1 MTEGVG
7 FGAWLRQRRKE
18 AGLTSKELAQ
28 QVGCSVATI
37 EKMEAGIRRPSRQIA
52 ELVGEFFGVGNEELQ
67 AFVEF
72 ARSEHAGEQ
81 PLPSD
86 EAASRAPWRILHNLR
101 ALHNLRSRPN
111 NLPAQRTAFVGRE
124 REVAALSSGLR
135 RPEVRLFTL
144 TGPPGSGKTR
154 LALHVAAELLDE
166 FQDGCF
172 FVSLAPITDRD
183 SVAPTISL
191 ALRVPQAA
199 GSSAVESLLEYVRGR
214 QLLLLLDNCEQ
225 VIEAAPLVA
234 DLLTWAPGLK
244 IIATSRQAF
253 RLYGEREMELPPMSL
268 PDSQVPLA
276 PDELM
281 RYEAI
286 RLFVDRAQAAKYDFA
301 LTADNAASVAT
312 ICRRLD
318 GLPLGI
324 ELAASHVKS
333 LSPEEMAARLES
345 RLELLEGGPID
356 SPPRHQTVRNAIA
369 WSYDLLDE
377 AERGLFRRLA
387 VFKGGFT
394 LAAVEG
400 VAGFE
405 AGHAP
410 VGPEEQHT
418 GPAAALE
425 SLASKSLV
433 QVGAGPD
440 GAPRYW
446 LLGTI
451 GEYAWEQLASS
462 REAEELQGRHM
473 AYYLKL
479 VEQAEPQL
487 RGPAQTLWLDLLDV
501 EYDNLRAA
509 LRYCAQSG
517 DAYAGLCLSGGLWRF
532 WLVRGYLAEGR
543 GQLAAAL
550 AVAQDSPGARLSRR
564 HDPRGYVKARAK
576 ALNGAG
582 VLAGV
587 QGDYAT
593 ATAFFEEGLALY
605 RRLDDRPNIAGMLGN
620 LGNIAKSQGD
630 YSRARALQ
638 EESLAIRRELNDRQG
653 MAASLANLGNVA
665 HAQGDFTYA
674 RSLHEESLG
683 IARQLGD
690 GWGVATTLNNLGTVA
705 HEQGDLEAARAF
717 FEESLAMRRALG
729 DRRGI
734 AKSLHNIGSV
744 VKDLKAYDDAA
755 SRCRESLAIYSELGD
770 RTGAAVCLESLA
782 GIASLRGQAQRAA
795 LLGGAA
801 EALREALGGPI
812 PTAQQAEHDALVAAA
827 RRQLGEVAFAQAWK
841 KGRGLT
847 LEEAIALAQ
856 GQS

>member
-7 FGAWLRQRRKE
+7 FGAWLRLRRKE
-18 AGLTSKELAQ
+18 LGLTSKELAQ

-52 ELVGEFFGVGNEELQ
+52 ELVGEFFGVGSEELQ

-72 ARSEHAGEQ
+72 ARSEGAGDQ
-81 PLPSD
+81 PLPHD
-86 EAASRAPWRILHNLR
+86 EAASRTPWRILHNLR

-111 NLPAQRTAFVGRE
+111 NLPAQRTVFVGRE
-124 REVAALSSGLR
+124 REVAALASGLR
-135 RPEVRLFTL
+135 RPEVRLFTV

-154 LALHVAAELLDE
+154 LALHVAAELLEE

-172 FVSLAPITDRD
+172 FVSLAPITNREA
-183 SVAPTISL
+183 VAPAISL
-191 ALRVPQAA
+191 ALRVPQGA
-199 GSSAVESLLEYVRGR
+199 GSSAADSLLEHVRGR

-225 VIEAAPLVA
+225 VLGAAPLIA

-268 PDSQVPLA
+268 PDPQVALGPE
-276 PDELM
+276 ELM

-301 LTADNAASVAT
+301 LTPGNAASVAT
-312 ICRRLD
+312 ICQRLD

-333 LSPEEMAARLES
+333 LSPEEIAARLES

-356 SPPRHQTVRNAIA
+356 LPPRHQAVRNAIA
-369 WSYDLLDE
+369 WSYDLLGE
-377 AERGLFRRLA
+377 AERKLFRRLA
-387 VFKGGFT
+387 VFHGGFT

-400 VAGFE
+400 IADFE
-405 AGHAP
+405 AEHGVVAR
-410 VGPEEQHT
+410 GEQHT
-418 GPAAALE
+418 ATAILE

-433 QVGAGPD
+433 QVGVGPD

-446 LLGTI
+446 LLATI
-451 GEYAWEQLASS
+451 GEYAWEQLVGSG
-462 REAEELQGRHM
+462 EAEELQGRHM

-487 RGPAQTLWLDLLDV
+487 RGPEQTLWLGLLDA
-501 EYDNLRAA
+501 EYDNLRSA

-517 DAYAGLCLSGGLWRF
+517 NAYAGLCLSGGLWRF

-550 AVAQDSPGARLSRR
+550 EVAQDSPGARLSRR

-587 QGDYAT
+587 QGDYEAAT
-593 ATAFFEEGLALY
+593 ASLEEGLALY
-605 RRLDDRPNIAGMLGN
+605 RRLGDRANVAGMLGN

-630 YSRARALQ
+630 YDRARALQ
-638 EESLAIRRELNDRQG
+638 EESLAIRRESNDRQG

-665 HAQGDFTYA
+665 QAQGDFTSA
-674 RSLHEESLG
+674 RSLYEEGLG
-683 IARQLGD
+683 IARELGD
-690 GWGVATTLNNLGTVA
+690 NWGIATTLNNLGTVA

-717 FEESLAMRRALG
+717 FEESLAMRRALV

-744 VKDLKAYDDAA
+744 AKDLKAYADAA
-755 SRCRESLAIYSELGD
+755 ARCRESLAIYSELGD

-782 GIASLRGQAQRAA
+782 GIASLQGQAQRAA
-795 LLGGAA
+795 MLGGAA
-801 EALREALGGPI
+801 EALREAMGSPI
-812 PTAQQAEHDALVAAA
+812 PAAQQAEHDARVEAA
-827 RRQLGEVAFAQAWK
+827 RRELGEVPFAQAWR
-841 KGRGLT
+841 KGRALP